1 MFKDFRTWLII
12 GLVLLVVYLI
22 LSRPSA
28 PDPTEITT
36 LKQRDQAK
44 QVQFDSVRRLNQSLT
59 DDLQK
64 KTLEAERV
72 QDSLITLVKK
82 KQARQVIIKPVV
94 MAQTDSLPIVREYI
108 ARQDSIAEDLSNHIK
123 SLEFELSNTTKT
135 LLSIRANMET
145 EIAFMQDK
153 YKIAL
158 QEAEV
163 YRKGWK
169 KEQKKVKLFKV
180 LTVAGT
186 VLGLVGGSQ
195 L

>member
-1 MFKDFRTWLII
+1 MKSWQTWLNLI
-12 GLVLLVVYLI
+12 LVLTIALMI
-22 LSRPSA
+22 LFWPSK

-36 LKQRDQAK
+36 LQQHDSAK
-44 QVQFDSVRRLNQSLT
+44 QVQFDSVKRLNQSLT

-169 KEQKKVKLFKV
+169 KEQRKTKVWKV
-180 LTVAGT
+180 AAV
-186 VLGLVGGSQ
+186 VLGVGGLMAGSA